1 MIRSF
6 EHQFVQ
12 FIPDDLRDGVL
23 YVSMEFATATHKC
36 ACGCGNKVV
45 TPITRTDWRLIFD
58 GESVSL
64 EPSIGNWNFPCRSHY
79 WITGGRVLWAD
90 DWSEGKISAGRARD
104 ARRKDQAFAREAP
117 QRDREGRVSQKGA
130 TKKSGRS
137 G

>member
-1 MIRSF
+1 MISSF

-12 FIPDDLRDGVL
+12 FIPNDLRDGVL
-23 YVSMEFATATHKC
+23 YVSLEFATATHKC

-79 WITGGRVLWAD
+79 WITGGRVLWAE
-90 DWSEGKISAGRARD
+90 DWSESQISAARARD
-104 ARRKDQAFAREAP
+104 ARRKDRAFAREAP
-117 QRDREGRVSQKGA
+117 QNPGEGKVRQGRA

-137 G
+137 E